1 MSSVAKGTA
10 VETQCLRLGVRER
23 QPAGTKAQK
32 HDGTTAQKND
42 GTKER
47 EDGNTGSE

>member
-32 HDGTTAQKND
+32 HDGTKKRWNE
-42 GTKER
+42 GTRRR
-47 EDGNTGSE
+47 EYGK